1 MPEIAGDS
9 SDGDEHYDGFDGP
22 VLEAGW
28 GKDRRRV
35 TDLPGQPKGRMQSMV
50 NLGARR
56 RNPAGDG
63 AEQNQQME
71 S

>member
-9 SDGDEHYDGFDGP
+9 SDEDEHYDDFNGP
-22 VLEAGW
+22 VLDAGW
-28 GKDRRRV
+28 GNDRRRV
-35 TDLPGQPKGRMQSMV
+35 TDLPGQSRMQSMV